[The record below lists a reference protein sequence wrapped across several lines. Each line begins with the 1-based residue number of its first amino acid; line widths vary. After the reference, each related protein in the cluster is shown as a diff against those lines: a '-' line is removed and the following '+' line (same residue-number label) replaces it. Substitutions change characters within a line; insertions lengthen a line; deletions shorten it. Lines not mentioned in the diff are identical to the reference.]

1 MRSVRLALAGFVI
14 LVSASLSGCG
24 FTPLYG
30 SAGTVSGMSNIRV
43 ETGQERIEFQLQ
55 QALLDGMGAHNA
67 SGPYTLHAVP
77 TIEALP
83 QGVGVDAIAQR
94 FALEVTVV
102 WELYRDGSTDPV
114 LSGTTPGNASYDVPQ
129 GVYGSLT
136 AETDAENRAIGVAAD
151 RIIMQIARTMRERP
165 GGW

>member
-1 MRSVRLALAGFVI
+1 MRLVRLALAGFVI
-14 LVSASLSGCG
+14 LVSASLAGCG

-43 ETGQERIEFQLQ
+43 ETGQDRIDFQLQ

-67 SGPYTLHAVP
+67 SGAYTLRAVP
-77 TIEALP
+77 TVEASP

-102 WELYRDGSTDPV
+102 WEVYRNGTINPV
-114 LSGTTPGNASYDVPQ
+114 MSGTAIGNTSYDVPKT
-129 GVYGSLT
+129 VYGSLT
-136 AETDAENRAIGVAAD
+136 AQIDAENRAIGVAAD
-151 RIIMQIARTMRERP
+151 RIIAQIARNMRERP
-165 GGW
+165 GAW